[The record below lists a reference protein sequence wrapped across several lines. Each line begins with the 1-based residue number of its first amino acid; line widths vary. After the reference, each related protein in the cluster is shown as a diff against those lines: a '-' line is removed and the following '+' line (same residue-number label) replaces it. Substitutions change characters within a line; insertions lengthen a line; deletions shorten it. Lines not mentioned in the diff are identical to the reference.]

1 MSDQVYHFEF
11 KPGLDL
17 REVRRSLEL
26 AMLAAEIL
34 HGSAAV
40 RLDGKRH
47 FDGRARRCLIDGSA
61 APGRDIARL
70 FTGFIEREFGPR
82 SFRVLRL
89 DGNFHD
95 AVAEYDADE
104 IRKMMRGGK

>member
-17 REVRRSLEL
+17 REIRRSLDL
-26 AMLAAEIL
+26 AALAAEIL
-34 HGSAAV
+34 HGADAV
-40 RLDGKRH
+40 RLDGKHR
-47 FDGRARRCLIDGSA
+47 FDGRARRCLIDGRGT
-61 APGRDIARL
+61 PGRDIARL
-70 FTGFIEREFGPR
+70 FTGFMTREFGPR

-95 AVAEYDADE
+95 AVAEDDAEE
-104 IRKMMRGGK
+104 IRKMMRGRQ